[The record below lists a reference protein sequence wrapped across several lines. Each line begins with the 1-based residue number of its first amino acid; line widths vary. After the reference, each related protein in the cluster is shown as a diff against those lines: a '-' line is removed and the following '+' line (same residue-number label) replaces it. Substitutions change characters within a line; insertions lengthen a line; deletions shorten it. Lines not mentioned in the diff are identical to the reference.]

1 MLRLIASIVLACALC
16 VPQPTLAAGPGGPAV
31 SRISPGVYAT
41 PQLLLVVVEGEPSG
55 VFVAFFSQPQQV
67 QALDLNNLPV
77 EGAISAFFRFGENN
91 EPSYTSVVFA
101 GDERRLRT
109 TLFARFLNPMNASQV
124 LGEVRI
130 AGGLF
135 TVSGSGENPPFMA
148 FMGMPGT
155 PLLNTQD
162 QMLRMLVEPTPT
174 DKLSVAYDFRQPAS
188 GQGFP
193 TIQIGNAIMRQGMG
207 LGTSPE
213 QASNPCLSKNAVL
226 LPRATVRDL
235 QKLPEDERILKMT
248 EYMKG
253 SPARFFASLIQ
264 LQTTASKITA
274 LDPTKLELVL
284 VDLLSADKRAVCV
297 WEKKPLS

>member
-1 MLRLIASIVLACALC
+1 MLRLLTSIVLACSLS
-16 VPQPTLAAGPGGPAV
+16 VPSFVFAAGHSGPAV
-31 SRISPGVYAT
+31 SRVSPGVYAT
-41 PQLLLVVVEGEPSG
+41 PHLLVVVVEGEPSG
-55 VFVAFFSQPQQV
+55 IFVAFFSEPQQV

-77 EGAISAFFRFGENN
+77 QGAISAFFRFGENN

-109 TLFARFLNPMNASQV
+109 TLFARFLDPVDASRV

-135 TVSGSGENPPFMA
+135 TVSGAGDNQPFMA
-148 FMGMPGT
+148 FMGMPST

-162 QMLRMLVEPTPT
+162 PMLRMLVEPTPT
-174 DKLSVAYDFRQPAS
+174 DKLSVAYDFRQPTS

-226 LPRATVRDL
+226 VPRATVRDL
-235 QKLPEDERILKMT
+235 QKLPEEERIQKMT

-264 LQTTASKITA
+264 LQATASKITA
-274 LDPTKLELVL
+274 LDPNKLELVL
-284 VDLLSADKRAVCV
+284 VDLLSAEKRPICV
-297 WEKKPLS
+297 WDKKPLS